1 MLAVAAL
8 LVLATGIG
16 AAYAFGNRQATDG
29 PAAVATPASL
39 PATPTSLAPQPV
51 QAARPQP
58 VQAAQ
63 PRGHATTVPARPAV
77 VLSDGRHEAFI
88 RRIDTGRRTMV
99 VDVVQVFHDQAAV
112 DAAIQD
118 GKSHAE
124 AQYLTTWVRNQS
136 SRLRTLPY
144 ASDLRINLRGSCEE
158 QQDQGVLLA
167 RLAKN
172 ASLGG
177 VYYYTLTV
185 DRGTVQQVDEHLAI
199 NAC

>member
-8 LVLATGIG
+8 IVLATGVG
-16 AAYAFGNRQATDG
+16 AAFALGNRQAPDG
-29 PAAVATPASL
+29 SAAVATPASL
-39 PATPTSLAPQPV
+39 AATPSSVAPQPA
-51 QAARPQP
+51 QAAKPSGP
-58 VQAAQ
+58 AAAT
-63 PRGHATTVPARPAV
+63 PTTVPARAAV
-77 VLSDGRHEAFI
+77 VLPDGRHDAFI
-88 RRIDTGRRTMV
+88 RKIDTGRRTMV

-112 DAAIQD
+112 DAAVQD

-144 ASDLRINLRGSCEE
+144 ASGLRINLLGGCEE
-158 QQDQGVLLA
+158 SPSQDVLLTQ
-167 RLAKN
+167 LAKN
-172 ASLGG
+172 ASLNG

-185 DRGTVQQVDEHLAI
+185 DRGTVQQVDEHIAI